1 MEENKESKI
10 NILHKEIF
18 RIKCP
23 KRITIGDPYY
33 FETESLARLK
43 ELVADYK
50 PPRFYEGKIILTE
63 SEMLDLSEGKF
74 NSIEIYMA
82 PRETME
88 TYIQGYM
95 YEGQEVVQKPI
106 GVDTA
111 KYFMEIDGRRESFH
125 TGADGYWGD
134 VYEYRHTENQKVQV
148 DGVLIVMT
156 MPDYMS
162 YENVK
167 NTMDYLFED
176 MRLIQQEQIE
186 KKSQKK
192 TVPER

>member
-1 MEENKESKI
+1 MEENREPKI
-10 NILHKEIF
+10 NILRKEVF
-18 RIKCP
+18 KIKCP

-33 FETESLARLK
+33 FEIESPARLK

-50 PPRFYEGKIILTE
+50 PPHFYEGKIILTE

-74 NSIEIYMA
+74 NSVEIYMA
-82 PRETME
+82 PKETME
-88 TYIQGYM
+88 TYIRGYM

-134 VYEYRHTENQKVQV
+134 VYEYRHIERQKVQV
-148 DGVLIVMT
+148 DGVLVVMT

-167 NTMDYLFED
+167 NTMNYLFED
-176 MRLIQQEQIE
+176 MRSIQQEQTV
-186 KKSQKK
+186 KKPKK
-192 TVPER
+192 KIVTER

>member
-10 NILHKEIF
+10 KVLRKEIF
-18 RIKCP
+18 KIKCP
-23 KRITIGDPYY
+23 QRITIGDPYY
-33 FETESLARLK
+33 FETEPPARLK

-63 SEMLDLSEGKF
+63 SEMLNLSEGKF

-82 PRETME
+82 PKETME
-88 TYIQGYM
+88 TYSRGYM

-125 TGADGYWGD
+125 TGSDGYWGD
-134 VYEYRHTENQKVQV
+134 IYEYCHTEKQKVQV

-156 MPDYMS
+156 MPAYMS

-167 NTMDYLFED
+167 NIMNYLFED
-176 MRLIQQEQIE
+176 MRSIQQEQI
-186 KKSQKK
+186 
-192 TVPER
+192 VYANLI

>member
-1 MEENKESKI
+1 MEENREPKI
-10 NILHKEIF
+10 NILRKEVF
-18 RIKCP
+18 KIKCP

-33 FETESLARLK
+33 FETVSPAKLK

-50 PPRFYEGKIILTE
+50 PPHFYEGKIILTE
-63 SEMLDLSEGKF
+63 SEMLGLSEGKF
-74 NSIEIYMA
+74 NSVEIYMA
-82 PRETME
+82 PKETME
-88 TYIQGYM
+88 TYIRGYM

-134 VYEYRHTENQKVQV
+134 VYEYRHIENQKVQV
-148 DGVLIVMT
+148 DGVLIAMT

-162 YENVK
+162 YETVK
-167 NTMDYLFED
+167 NAMNYLFED
-176 MRLIQQEQIE
+176 MQSLQQERMV

-192 TVPER
+192 TGLDR

>member
-1 MEENKESKI
+1 
-10 NILHKEIF
+10 
-18 RIKCP
+18 
-23 KRITIGDPYY
+23 
-33 FETESLARLK
+33 
-43 ELVADYK
+43 
-50 PPRFYEGKIILTE
+50 
-63 SEMLDLSEGKF
+63 MLDLSEGKF

>member
-1 MEENKESKI
+1 MEENREPKI
-10 NILHKEIF
+10 NILRKEVF
-18 RIKCP
+18 KIKCP

-33 FETESLARLK
+33 FETESPARLK

-50 PPRFYEGKIILTE
+50 PPHFYEGKIILTE

-74 NSIEIYMA
+74 NSVEIYMA
-82 PRETME
+82 PKETME
-88 TYIQGYM
+88 TYIRGYM

-134 VYEYRHTENQKVQV
+134 AYEYRHTESQKVQV

-167 NTMDYLFED
+167 NTMNYLFED
-176 MRLIQQEQIE
+176 MRSIQHEQTV
-186 KKSQKK
+186 KKSKK
-192 TVPER
+192 KIVTER